1 MNGAGP
7 DGVMH
12 VVTRYQCRHS
22 TCHIA
27 DGMNKAV
34 RPMTRLVAS
43 LAGGGIALCLQPNV
57 AHAHPG
63 AALAPHDLWRAWSPA
78 PGVMLGCVVAAVLYV
93 RGVRAIRARAGAR
106 LVAPWRTRSFAIAI
120 AALLV
125 ALVSPLDALAGSLFS
140 AHMVQHLLLMM
151 VAAPL
156 LVLADPMTAML
167 WALSPRARR
176 GVGLWWRRRR
186 GLRAVWRT
194 LSSPGGAWVLHV
206 AALWIW
212 HVPSLYDDAVADGA
226 VHVLEH
232 LCFLGTAMLF
242 WWVPFKAHGRRVGP
256 GTALIY
262 LFGAVLQGTILG
274 ALLALARH
282 PLYTAHFGTTRVW
295 GFTPLEDQQLAG
307 LLMWVP
313 AGFVYLAALIPLALR
328 VLREPKGQGARVLAM
343 AGVSAR
349 GTP

>member
-1 MNGAGP
+1 
-7 DGVMH
+7 
-12 VVTRYQCRHS
+12 
-22 TCHIA
+22 
-27 DGMNKAV
+27 
-34 RPMTRLVAS
+34 MTRFIAALVRAM
-43 LAGGGIALCLQPNV
+43 AALCLVSNV

-63 AALAPHDLWRAWSPA
+63 AALAPHDLWSAWSFA
-78 PGVMLGCVVAAVLYV
+78 PSVVVGCIIAVGLYV
-93 RGVRAIRARAGAR
+93 RGVRTIRRRAGTR
-106 LVAPWRTRSFAIAI
+106 LVAPWRTRSFAAAI

-125 ALVSPLDALAGSLFS
+125 ALVSPVDALANALFS
-140 AHMVQHLLLMM
+140 VHMLQHLLLMM

-156 LVLADPMTAML
+156 LVLGDPMTAML
-167 WALSPRARR
+167 WALPFRARR

-186 GLRAVWRT
+186 GLRAIWA
-194 LSSPGGAWVLHV
+194 LLASPAGAWTLHV

-232 LCFLGTAMLF
+232 LTFLLTAMLF
-242 WWVPFKAHGRRVGP
+242 WWVPFKAHGRRAGA
-256 GTALIY
+256 GTALLY

-282 PLYTAHFGTTRVW
+282 PLYTAHFGTTRAW
-295 GFTPLEDQQLAG
+295 GLTPLEDQQIAG

-313 AGFVYLAALIPLALR
+313 AGFVYLAALVPLALR
-328 VLREPKGQGARVLAM
+328 VLRQPRAQGARVLAM
-343 AGVSAR
+343 AGVSTR